1 MPLVIQ
7 LTDDEKMLWKVL
19 KTNGGTIPRSA
30 HSAARQNLTV
40 EEACRLSRE
49 NAKDIIACGAHMG
62 DAATAPLSQRPLVGF
77 DPKRTFIFSDFEYMG
92 GEFYKNCM
100 RIAKARP
107 FSGSARH
114 PSSTSSSAAPTT
126 KREASLASRA
136 SPASAKWAFQ
146 PCRHASPVRI
156 SPCKASDCCRRLRR
170 PSRTRFRTCSGRE
183 RSCAASSPAQSTRC
197 ALLLLSRLSLIRILQ
212 DPYFRMTRDIAPRL
226 KGHKPALIESRF
238 FPALKGDTGK
248 MSASDETSA
257 VYVTD
262 TPKQVKTKINK
273 YAFSGG
279 RDTVEEHRALG
290 ANLAVDISW
299 KWLNFFLDDDAK
311 LASIGAEYAAGRML
325 SGEIKAELIA
335 LLSDLV
341 LQHQA
346 RRAAVTDADVNA
358 FMSTAQRAPEDLFG

>member
-1 MPLVIQ
+1 
-7 LTDDEKMLWKVL
+7 
-19 KTNGGTIPRSA
+19 
-30 HSAARQNLTV
+30 
-40 EEACRLSRE
+40 
-49 NAKDIIACGAHMG
+49 
-62 DAATAPLSQRPLVGF
+62 
-77 DPKRTFIFSDFEYMG
+77 
-92 GEFYKNCM
+92 
-100 RIAKARP
+100 
-107 FSGSARH
+107 
-114 PSSTSSSAAPTT
+114 
-126 KREASLASRA
+126 
-136 SPASAKWAFQ
+136 
-146 PCRHASPVRI
+146 
-156 SPCKASDCCRRLRR
+156 
-170 PSRTRFRTCSGRE
+170 
-183 RSCAASSPAQSTRC
+183 
-197 ALLLLSRLSLIRILQ
+197 
-212 DPYFRMTRDIAPRL
+212 MTRDIAPRL